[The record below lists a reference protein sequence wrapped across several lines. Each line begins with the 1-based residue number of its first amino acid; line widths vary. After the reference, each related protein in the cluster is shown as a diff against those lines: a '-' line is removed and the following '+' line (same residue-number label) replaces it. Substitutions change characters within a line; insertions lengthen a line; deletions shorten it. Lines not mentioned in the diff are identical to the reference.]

1 MRCAFTLLEIMV
13 VVVIVGILAALAIP
27 AFNKSR
33 VRSQDQAV
41 LANLRQISS
50 GAAQYM
56 MSDGANVVTLA
67 NIMGPGLQF
76 SGLASVADET
86 YDFTILTNT
95 TRLSTMVT
103 GRVVSYDF

>member
-1 MRCAFTLLEIMV
+1 
-13 VVVIVGILAALAIP
+13 
-27 AFNKSR
+27 
-33 VRSQDQAV
+33 
-41 LANLRQISS
+41 
-50 GAAQYM
+50 M
-56 MSDGANVVTLA
+56 MSEGANVVTLA